1 MSNDSAVIPSNDEDK
16 PVFAKLVNKDGN
28 VNRIKELLFDLAK
41 YEKDK
46 STLPSCRTWKL
57 TITPQSEDK

>member
-1 MSNDSAVIPSNDEDK
+1 MSNDSVVVPSNDEDK
-16 PVFAKLVNKDGN
+16 PVFAKLVNKDGD

-46 STLPSCRTWKL
+46 STLPSGKMWKL